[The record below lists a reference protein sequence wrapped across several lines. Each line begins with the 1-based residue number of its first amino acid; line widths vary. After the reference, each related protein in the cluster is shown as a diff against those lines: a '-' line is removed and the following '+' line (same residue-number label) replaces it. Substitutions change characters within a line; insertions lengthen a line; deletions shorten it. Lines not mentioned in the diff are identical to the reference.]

1 MLFTGQG
8 KSYSLLMWKWYE
20 MLDVKRTRALIV
32 EGHGLEPTLQV
43 GKQGV
48 TPHVIGELS
57 DQLKRRKL
65 VKVKLLSAALRGEE
79 RERVAEE
86 LAEGCR
92 AYLVE
97 LRGNTAL
104 FFKP

>member
-1 MLFTGQG
+1 
-8 KSYSLLMWKWYE
+8 
-20 MLDVKRTRALIV
+20 MLDIERNRALAR
-32 EGHGLEPTLQV
+32 EGRELVPTLQV
-43 GKQGV
+43 GKRGV
-48 TPHVIGELS
+48 TPHVLGELS
-57 DQLKRRKL
+57 DQLKRQKL

-79 RERVAEE
+79 RERVVEE